1 MQLGGFMKIVR
12 FGGLKVSEPEY
23 KSVAALAEHLID
35 NDLQEY
41 SCFQL
46 QVLAS
51 NLRTPVHVV
60 KAKLAEYGLSLKHR
74 EFEKQIRGF
83 TSNPNAGRFEG
94 MHGGGGGSS
103 IMGLAGNPERT
114 N

>member
-1 MQLGGFMKIVR
+1 MKIVR

-35 NDLQEY
+35 NDQQEY

-103 IMGLAGNPERT
+103 IMGLAGNPAAT